1 MDPEPPGRRSAAA
14 DLLSGLGI
22 GLLLGIVVGLS
33 TTPVVAVVV
42 GALTSLLAALLGL
55 GGSSPADPAKPTLLN
70 TMQLNGLRIGS
81 FGLAAVAGVFIG
93 LYVRINNPLAE
104 SPKAQLA
111 RWDAAF
117 PDNPTLA
124 RQMMI
129 YERHRLVPGA
139 LKLDQDFGTAVTA
152 AAGPDTRSAV
162 LFSNLQGKALC
173 RDLAPTEYGN
183 DTAKLL
189 RAWGDVGK
197 PLSDLAEAVG
207 ALPADQRAP
216 ALAGAHAL
224 LCGLERDKLLK

>member
-1 MDPEPPGRRSAAA
+1 MDHEPSGRSGTAA

-55 GGSSPADPAKPTLLN
+55 GGTPADPAKPSL
-70 TMQLNGLRIGS
+70 MDKVQLNGLRIGS
-81 FGLAAVAGVFIG
+81 FGLAAVAGVFVG

-111 RWDAAF
+111 RWEAAF
-117 PDNPTLA
+117 PDNPALA

-129 YERHRLVPGA
+129 YERHRLVPA
-139 LKLDQDFGTAVTA
+139 TLKLDKDFGTTVTTG
-152 AAGPDTRSAV
+152 AGPDTHSAV
-162 LFSNLQGKALC
+162 LFGNLQGKALC
-173 RDLAPTEYGN
+173 RDLAPAEYGN
-183 DTAKLL
+183 DTPKLL
-189 RAWGDVGK
+189 RAWGDFGP
-197 PLSDLAEAVG
+197 PLSEFATSVR
-207 ALPADQRAP
+207 ALPADQQAP
-216 ALAGAHAL
+216 ALAGAHTL

>member
-1 MDPEPPGRRSAAA
+1 MDPETPGRRSAAA
-14 DLLSGLGI
+14 DLLCGLGI
-22 GLLLGIVVGLS
+22 GLLLGLVVGLS

-55 GGSSPADPAKPTLLN
+55 GGAPADPAKPSLLGKV
-70 TMQLNGLRIGS
+70 QLNGLRIGS

-111 RWDAAF
+111 RWEAAF

-139 LKLDQDFGTAVTA
+139 LKLDQDFGSAVTA

-173 RDLAPTEYGN
+173 RDLAPAEYGN

-224 LCGLERDKLLK
+224 LCGLERDKLLR